1 VSGAPPHLGLS
12 AGVTAARLRCG
23 AALPLPLT
31 LPLLA
36 LHFPLSAGAF
46 KEGKGEI
53 ELPEIST
60 VVLEKVLQY
69 FHYKVKHHGSK
80 TPIPEFSVPPELAL
94 QVLIAADYLEC

>member
-1 VSGAPPHLGLS
+1 MLWA
-12 AGVTAARLRCG
+12 RCG
-23 AALPLPLT
+23 VVRSSPAPSHSLPS
-31 LPLLA
+31 
-36 LHFPLSAGAF
+36 HFPFPTHSPAGAF